1 MWPRTRL
8 DIRWSDIAAGHTV
21 CVTRWNR
28 TVAAERLRANWP
40 DAGHSL
46 PTLSVRSGL
55 HLLLGELDWPP
66 GSEVLMS
73 ALTIPDMARIVRHH
87 GYLPVPVDLDLNT
100 ASPTVEMI
108 EQAVTPAT
116 RGMILAHLFGTRIPL
131 DDILSFATARGIAVL
146 EDCAQAFVGPG
157 WTGTDGCLASMF
169 SFGTI
174 KTSTALGGGLLT
186 IRDEQLAAM
195 AEATHAGWPVQWR
208 YGYALRLARS
218 QLLKGLAYRPPFA
231 AFRTG
236 CRLLGLDYDHL
247 LNSSARGFSGKQLIP
262 QIQQSPSAPL
272 TRLVARRIRTFH
284 DTHLARRTILGHRL
298 LAAIGQHAQF
308 LGHRGHNHTFWVFP
322 VLARDPI
329 RLIARL
335 RKAGFDATQG
345 ESMQI
350 VASPTDRSDSAA
362 TIRRSFPRIVY
373 LPLYPDMPESD
384 IDRMGKTVCEVESE
398 TS

>member
-1 MWPRTRL
+1 MRL
-8 DIRWSDIAAGHTV
+8 PISLTLVSLAALASPALAQKDAPDAQKQHAEKV
-21 CVTRWNR
+21 AEA
-28 TVAAERLRANWP
+28 VAANWASAP
-40 DAGHSL
+40 VEEV
-46 PTLSVRSGL
+46 TQSGK
-55 HLLLGELDWPP
+55 G
-66 GSEVLMS
+66 
-73 ALTIPDMARIVRHH
+73 
-87 GYLPVPVDLDLNT
+87 
-100 ASPTVEMI
+100 
-108 EQAVTPAT
+108 
-116 RGMILAHLFGTRIPL
+116 
-131 DDILSFATARGIAVL
+131 TARVDGKSIAYTQT
-146 EDCAQAFVGPG
+146 A
-157 WTGTDGCLASMF
+157 GT
-169 SFGTI
+169 
-174 KTSTALGGGLLT
+174 LT

-373 LPLYPDMPESD
+373 IPLYPDMPESD